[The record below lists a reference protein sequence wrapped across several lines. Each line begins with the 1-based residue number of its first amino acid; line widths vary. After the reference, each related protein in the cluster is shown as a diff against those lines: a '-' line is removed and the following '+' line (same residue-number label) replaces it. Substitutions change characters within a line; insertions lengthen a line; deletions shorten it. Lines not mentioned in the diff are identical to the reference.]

1 METTHQDARAS
12 RTIVVASA
20 LFAALLPVALHAVY
34 FTDERILYGMDTAQL
49 QYPRYRI
56 LCDALQSGQGI
67 PLWQTLLYTGSPFHA
82 NPENPTLYP
91 PVLLLARWCTPIW
104 TMHLTILLHLALAG
118 LGMFLLV
125 RRLWLRLAAERR
137 VGAVVGAE
145 GGALIAAALFSL
157 SYWTRLDHFNLVAYG
172 ASHALIPWILL
183 CADALL
189 EGPRPARAAGGL
201 GLLLG
206 LQVLTGGLYVIA
218 YFALALA
225 AWMVLLGLCGGAER
239 ARRALLYG
247 ALAACI
253 ALAVCAGKLLPYFEW
268 IGTTNRADGIDA
280 KELRGMTLGGVSSF
294 SWATAW
300 TKIVWHTFFGLSIAL
315 ALTSL
320 GLLRHRL
327 VRVAMALALFFFA
340 LSLGGELHRWVAK
353 LPILDQTRNAIRAW
367 TGVNVFL
374 PMLAGLGCAALLA
387 RTVGRIGKS
396 SARAWTAFAGAVIA
410 MLLSPGLC
418 RSFRYD
424 VELKSPER
432 FDEVVSRYERWPEVA
447 RRCGDDWRAMYPD
460 RPGPDERNEQFISTI
475 LGVETPAGYLG
486 HVWPRE
492 LERHLYGVADARV
505 DDVARFRRRSTL
517 SVKWLVTTSA
527 ALPVAEN
534 AERTEPWYIDG
545 NTLVENTLARPRAIE
560 ACAVAAIYG
569 DGDSKATHTMIEE
582 GIFPIPQVGVLQIDD
597 ARELLAAELEAID
610 VLVIRGE
617 PSPAATVAADAMAAA
632 GKPVKRIAGAR
643 GSGEE
648 FSADDRT
655 ALSAAVRVVAE
666 AALVRATPIASFERL
681 GMESTRIV
689 RPESARA
696 RFVFVSEPWALYPGW
711 SARAEADAKLELG
724 ILRADGA
731 TSAVFVPAG
740 VDAFIAHYDPPSFRR
755 GLAISAGGLLLALA
769 LLAWPAFSAATSS
782 ARVRS

>member
-1 METTHQDARAS
+1 METTRQNAPGGKA
-12 RTIVVASA
+12 IVIASA

-34 FTDERILYGMDTAQL
+34 FTGDRILYGMDAAQL

-91 PVLLLARWCTPIW
+91 PVLLFARWCTPIW

-125 RRLWLRLAAERR
+125 RRLWLRLAADRPF
-137 VGAVVGAE
+137 ASAIGAE

-206 LQVLTGGLYVIA
+206 LQVLTGGLYVIP
-218 YFALALA
+218 YSALALA
-225 AWMVLLGLCGGAER
+225 AWMILLGVCGGSER

-247 ALAACI
+247 CLAACI
-253 ALAVCAGKLLPYFEW
+253 ALAVCAGKLLPYVEW
-268 IGTTNRADGIDA
+268 IGTTNRAEGIDA
-280 KELRGMTLGGVSSF
+280 AELRGMTLGGLSNF

-300 TKIVWHTFFGLSIAL
+300 TKIAWHTFYGLSIAL

-320 GLLRHRL
+320 VLLRHRL
-327 VRVAMALALFFFA
+327 VRVALALALFFFA

-353 LPILDQTRNAIRAW
+353 LPLLDQTRHAVRAW

-374 PMLAGLGCAALLA
+374 PLLAGLGCAALLA
-387 RTVGRIGKS
+387 RTVGRIERPG
-396 SARAWTAFAGAVIA
+396 ARAWTALCGAAIA
-410 MLLSPGLC
+410 ALLSPWLC
-418 RSFRYD
+418 KSFRYD

-432 FDEVVSRYERWPEVA
+432 FDEVISRYERWPEVA
-447 RRCGDDWRAMYPD
+447 RRCGDEWRAMYPD
-460 RPGPDERNEQFISTI
+460 RSGPDERNEQFISTI

-492 LERHLYGVADARV
+492 LERHLYGVANARV

-517 SVKWLVTTSA
+517 SVRWLVTTSG

-534 AERTEPWYIDG
+534 AERTEPWHIDG
-545 NTLVENTLARPRAIE
+545 NTLVENPLARPRAIE

-582 GIFPIPQVGVLQIDD
+582 GIFPIPQVGVLQVEDT
-597 ARELLAAELEAID
+597 RELAAAELEAID
-610 VLVIRGE
+610 VLVLRGE
-617 PSPAATVAADAMAAA
+617 PSTAACAVEAAMLAA

-643 GSGEE
+643 GADDE
-648 FSADDRT
+648 FSAEDRA

-666 AALVRATPIASFERL
+666 AALVRATPVARFERL

-689 RPESARA
+689 RPDAARA

-711 SARAEADAKLELG
+711 SAHAEADAKLELA

-740 VDAFIAHYDPPSFRR
+740 VDAFVARYAPPSFRR
-755 GLAISAGGLLLALA
+755 GLAISAGGWLLALA
-769 LLAWPAFSAATSS
+769 LLAWPAFRAAADS
-782 ARVRS
+782 ARARS